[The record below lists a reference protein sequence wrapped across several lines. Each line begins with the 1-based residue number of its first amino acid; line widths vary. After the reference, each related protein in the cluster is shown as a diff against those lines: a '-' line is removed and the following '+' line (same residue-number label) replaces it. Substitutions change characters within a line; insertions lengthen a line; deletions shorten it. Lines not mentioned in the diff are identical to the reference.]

1 MSHTPLI
8 SCRQRLEAKYA
19 CAIAMLRLI
28 TSCYIRLYSLPNS
41 TEKAN
46 NKAYV
51 LVIILE
57 GLF

>member
-1 MSHTPLI
+1 M
-8 SCRQRLEAKYA
+8 CRIHRQLVVDSGWKQNMI
-19 CAIAMLRLI
+19 AITMLRLI

-41 TEKAN
+41 TEKAK

-51 LVIILE
+51 VVLISE

>member
-1 MSHTPLI
+1 M
-8 SCRQRLEAKYA
+8 CRIHRQLVVDSGWEQNMT
-19 CAIAMLRLI
+19 AITMLRLI

-51 LVIILE
+51 LVLISE

>member
-1 MSHTPLI
+1 
-8 SCRQRLEAKYA
+8 
-19 CAIAMLRLI
+19 MLRLI

-51 LVIILE
+51 LVIISE

>member
-1 MSHTPLI
+1 M
-8 SCRQRLEAKYA
+8 CRIHRQLVVDGGWERNMT
-19 CAIAMLRLI
+19 AITMLRLI

-51 LVIILE
+51 LVLISE